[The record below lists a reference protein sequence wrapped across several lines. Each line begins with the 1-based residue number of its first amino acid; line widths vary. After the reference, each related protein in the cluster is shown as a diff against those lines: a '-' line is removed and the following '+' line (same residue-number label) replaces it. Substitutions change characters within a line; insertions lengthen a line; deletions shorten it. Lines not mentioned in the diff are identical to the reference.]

1 MEDKN
6 MNDLEWLADWYM
18 SNCNGKWEEYYGIKI
33 QTIDNPGWLVEIDIL
48 ETVLENLPFA
58 TINIDNSDEDWMNC
72 KVENGKYIGVGDQTK
87 LAEIIKIFKRWSEH
101 KIISHLNYDA

>member
-1 MEDKN
+1 

-18 SNCNGKWEEYYGIKI
+18 SNCNGEWEEYYGIKI

-48 ETVLENLPFA
+48 ETVLENLSFA

-72 KVENGKYIGVGDQTK
+72 KVENGKYIGVGDKTK

-101 KIISHLNYDA
+101 KIISHLNYDE